1 MIEFKTLGYESVYNQ
16 LPVETKKAYSEF
28 VVKHRGSVANKLADD
43 YLLTCEIHLLNEV
56 ERELSAVNRKIQY
69 KAWMCNEST
78 YSRRNV
84 LNELRNHFRLT
95 LGVLFSH
102 KV

>member
-16 LPVETKKAYSEF
+16 LPVETRKAYSEF
-28 VVKHRGSVANKLADD
+28 VAKHRGAVANKLADD

-69 KAWMCNEST
+69 KAWMCNEATYARRST
-78 YSRRNV
+78 

-102 KV
+102 KL

>member
-16 LPVETKKAYSEF
+16 LPPVIKTAYKEF
-28 VVKHRGSVANKLADD
+28 TEKHRDTVKNKLADD
-43 YLLTCEIHLLNEV
+43 YLLTCEIHFLNEV

-69 KAWMCNEST
+69 KSWMCNEATYARRST
-78 YSRRNV
+78 